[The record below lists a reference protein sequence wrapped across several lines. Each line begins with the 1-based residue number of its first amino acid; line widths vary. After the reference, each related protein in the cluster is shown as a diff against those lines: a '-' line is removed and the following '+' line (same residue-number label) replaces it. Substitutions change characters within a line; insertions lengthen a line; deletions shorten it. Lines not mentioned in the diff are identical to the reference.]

1 MLCDVPLIAYRQ
13 EQKPWRSIEA
23 EHYTSVMNWRNE
35 MIRIDI
41 PQRGSI
47 ELQHAVFDINGT
59 LAIDGS
65 PFPGVI
71 DRLKQLAEALSLH
84 ALTAGTHGNLV
95 ELERVLGFP
104 LQIIGSGE
112 EKTRYVERLGPEN
125 VIAFGNGM
133 NDVGMLRV
141 AAVGVAILSGEGVA
155 IGALQAADVLALG
168 PVDAIDLVLN
178 PKRLVAT
185 LRG

>member
-1 MLCDVPLIAYRQ
+1 
-13 EQKPWRSIEA
+13 
-23 EHYTSVMNWRNE
+23 

-41 PQRGSI
+41 PLRGI
-47 ELQHAVFDINGT
+47 VELQHAVFDVNGT
-59 LAIDGS
+59 LAVDGK
-65 PFPGVI
+65 PIPGVA
-71 DRLKQLAEALSLH
+71 DRLKALGEHLSLH
-84 ALTAGTHGNLV
+84 VLTAGTHGNIA

-104 LQIIGSGE
+104 LHMITIGE
-112 EKTRYVERLGPEN
+112 EKVHYVEQLGPAS

-133 NDVGMLRV
+133 NDVGMLRL
-141 AAVGVAILSGEGVA
+141 AAIGVAVLAGEGVA
-155 IGALQAADVLALG
+155 IGALQAADVLVLG

>member
-1 MLCDVPLIAYRQ
+1 
-13 EQKPWRSIEA
+13 
-23 EHYTSVMNWRNE
+23 

-41 PQRGSI
+41 PLRGI
-47 ELQHAVFDINGT
+47 VELQHAVFDVNGT
-59 LAIDGS
+59 LAVDGKLI
-65 PFPGVI
+65 PGVA
-71 DRLKQLAEALSLH
+71 DRLKALGEHLSLH
-84 ALTAGTHGNLV
+84 VLTAGTHGNIA
-95 ELERVLGFP
+95 ELERALGFP
-104 LQIIGSGE
+104 LHIITIGE
-112 EKTRYVERLGPEN
+112 EKVHYVEQLGPAS

-133 NDVGMLRV
+133 NDVGMLRL
-141 AAVGVAILSGEGVA
+141 AAIGVAVLAGEGVA

>member
-1 MLCDVPLIAYRQ
+1 
-13 EQKPWRSIEA
+13 
-23 EHYTSVMNWRNE
+23 

-41 PQRGSI
+41 PLRGI
-47 ELQHAVFDINGT
+47 VELQHAVFDVNGT
-59 LAIDGS
+59 LAVDGK
-65 PFPGVI
+65 PIPGVA
-71 DRLKQLAEALSLH
+71 DRIKALGEHLSLH
-84 ALTAGTHGNLV
+84 VLTAGTHGNIA

-104 LQIIGSGE
+104 LHMITIGE
-112 EKTRYVERLGPEN
+112 EKVHYVEQLGPAS

-133 NDVGMLRV
+133 NDVGMLRL
-141 AAVGVAILSGEGVA
+141 ATIGVAVLAGEGVA
-155 IGALQAADVLALG
+155 IGALQSADVLALG

>member
-1 MLCDVPLIAYRQ
+1 MA
-13 EQKPWRSIEA
+13 
-23 EHYTSVMNWRNE
+23 
-35 MIRIDI
+35 
-41 PQRGSI
+41 
-47 ELQHAVFDINGT
+47 
-59 LAIDGS
+59 
-65 PFPGVI
+65 
-71 DRLKQLAEALSLH
+71 DRLKALGAHLSLH
-84 ALTAGTHGNLV
+84 VLTAGTHGNIA

-104 LQIIGSGE
+104 LHMIRIGE
-112 EKTRYVERLGPEN
+112 EKVHYVEQLGPAS

-133 NDVGMLRV
+133 NDVGMLRL
-141 AAVGVAILSGEGVA
+141 AAIGVAVLAGEGVA

>member
-1 MLCDVPLIAYRQ
+1 
-13 EQKPWRSIEA
+13 
-23 EHYTSVMNWRNE
+23 

-41 PQRGSI
+41 PHKGII
-47 ELQHAVFDINGT
+47 ELEHAVFDVNGT
-59 LAIDGS
+59 LAVDGK
-65 PFPGVI
+65 PIPGVA
-71 DRLKQLAEALSLH
+71 DRLKALGEHLSLH
-84 ALTAGTHGNLV
+84 VLTAGTHGNIA
-95 ELERVLGFP
+95 EIERALGFP
-104 LQIIGSGE
+104 VHMITIGE
-112 EKTRYVERLGPEN
+112 EKVHYVEQLGPAS

-133 NDVGMLRV
+133 NDVGMLRL
-141 AAVGVAILSGEGVA
+141 AAIGVAVLAGEGVA

>member
-1 MLCDVPLIAYRQ
+1 
-13 EQKPWRSIEA
+13 
-23 EHYTSVMNWRNE
+23 

-41 PQRGSI
+41 PLRGI
-47 ELQHAVFDINGT
+47 VELQHAVFDVNGT
-59 LAIDGS
+59 LAVDGK
-65 PFPGVI
+65 PIPGVT
-71 DRLKQLAEALSLH
+71 DRLKALGEHLSLH
-84 ALTAGTHGNLV
+84 VLTAGTHGNIA

-104 LQIIGSGE
+104 LHMITIGE
-112 EKTRYVERLGPEN
+112 EKVHYVEQLGPAS

-133 NDVGMLRV
+133 NDVGMLRL
-141 AAVGVAILSGEGVA
+141 AAIGVAVLAGEGVA

>member
-1 MLCDVPLIAYRQ
+1 
-13 EQKPWRSIEA
+13 
-23 EHYTSVMNWRNE
+23 

-41 PQRGSI
+41 PLRGI
-47 ELQHAVFDINGT
+47 VELQHAVFDVNGT
-59 LAIDGS
+59 LAVDGK
-65 PFPGVI
+65 PIPGVA
-71 DRLKQLAEALSLH
+71 DCLKALGEHLSLH
-84 ALTAGTHGNLV
+84 VLTAGTHGNIA

-104 LQIIGSGE
+104 LHMITIGE
-112 EKTRYVERLGPEN
+112 EKVHYVEQLGPAS

-133 NDVGMLRV
+133 NDVGMLRL
-141 AAVGVAILSGEGVA
+141 AAIGVAVLAGEGVA